1 MREINHQGVL
11 IDTCLECRG
20 VWLDRGE
27 LEKIAASLDGDDH
40 GEPGPDD
47 RRRQG
52 KLSRL
57 MDFFS

>member
-1 MREINHQGVL
+1 MRAINHQGVL

-27 LEKIAASLDGDDH
+27 PEKIAASLDGDDH
-40 GEPGPDD
+40 GKRGPDD
-47 RRRQG
+47 RRHQS

-57 MDFFS
+57 MDFFG

>member
-40 GEPGPDD
+40 RERGPDG
-47 RRRQG
+47 RPRQG

>member
-40 GEPGPDD
+40 GPDG